1 MRTNAI
7 VVSWIGSACLAL
19 AAGGCAPAQGRAS
32 AAAPSRSP
40 PRTLR
45 VIAFE
50 GGHNLPIWAAQ
61 RQGFF
66 EEDGV
71 QVALTFTPTSTF
83 LISSLFDGTQDL
95 GVASIDNVIA
105 YQEGQGETKIPENP
119 DLAAIFGGD
128 DGFLTLVTAPPVKSF
143 EDLRGKTLSV
153 DAMTT
158 GFAFVLR
165 EMLHRH
171 GLTESDVKFEK
182 AGGTGNRFRDLM
194 AGKHDGTLLRTPFD
208 LLSKDRGFHV
218 LETGAGVGPYLGTV
232 GLVRRS
238 WARQNEAALVGFLA
252 AYHRGLE
259 WLFDPKN
266 REAAEALL
274 AANIKGMTPEF
285 AKRSCDVLLSPQ
297 GGLFRD
303 MALDPARIR
312 TVLALRSKYAE
323 PKKSLDDPSRYVE
336 ASYLQKAL
344 AHGPAPSRP

>member
-7 VVSWIGSACLAL
+7 ALGWIGGACLAL
-19 AAGGCAPAQGRAS
+19 AAAGCTTAQGRPPAPAQ
-32 AAAPSRSP
+32 AAPAARMV
-40 PRTLR
+40 R

-61 RQGFF
+61 KEGFF
-66 EEDGV
+66 EQDGV
-71 QVALTFTPTSTF
+71 RVTLTFTPSSTF
-83 LISSLFDGTQDL
+83 LVSSLFDGAQDV
-95 GVASIDNVIA
+95 GIASIDNAIA
-105 YQEGQGETKIPENP
+105 YQEGQGETKIPDNP
-119 DLAAIFGGD
+119 DLAAVFGGD
-128 DGFLTLVTAPPVKSF
+128 DGFLTLVTAPPVKTF
-143 EDLRGKTLSV
+143 DELRGKTLTV

-171 GLTESDVKFEK
+171 GLSESDVRFEK

-208 LLSKDRGFHV
+208 LLARDRGFHV

-232 GLVRRS
+232 GMVRRS
-238 WARQNEAALVGFLA
+238 WARGNEAALVGFLR

-259 WLFDPKN
+259 WLFDPAN
-266 REAAEALL
+266 RPAAEALL
-274 AANIKGMTPEF
+274 AANIKGMKPEF
-285 AKRSCDVLLSPQ
+285 AKRACDVLLASP

-303 MALDPARIR
+303 MELPPDRIR

-323 PKKSLDDPSRYVE
+323 PRKTLDDPSRYVDT
-336 ASYLQKAL
+336 SYLGKAL
-344 AHGPAPSRP
+344 APRAASRP